1 MRTRMIIFGIAAL
14 IACESHAADAV
25 SEQKSWTQTHAV
37 SAATPRLLI
46 RNIWGNVRVRS
57 GASQE
62 IVVSVDERRS
72 APTQV
77 LFEQS
82 KRSFFLDVRT
92 DANGVALTV
101 EHPEEYRSKP
111 DRCLGCRLD
120 YQFEVLVPPGTHVDV
135 ATVTDGR
142 VDVAVKNGTVDA
154 MNVNGPV
161 AVAGLD
167 DCANIKSVNGA
178 LSVSFAGAPT
188 SECSIETVNGEIRIG
203 LPATASLNAVLN
215 VTHGEIESEFDV
227 EPFALPVQVEKTVH
241 EDRHKDGWGYRIER
255 GAGIRI
261 GADGPTFNIASLNGD
276 VRIVKN
282 K

>member
-1 MRTRMIIFGIAAL
+1 MRTRIIGFGIAAL
-14 IACESHAADAV
+14 IACEGHAANAV
-25 SEQKSWTQTHAV
+25 SEQKNWMQTYPV
-37 SAATPRLLI
+37 STTTPRLLI

-57 GASQE
+57 GTSQE
-62 IVVSVDERRS
+62 IVVHVDERRS
-72 APTQV
+72 APTQA

-82 KRSFFLDVRT
+82 KRSFFLGIRP

-101 EHPEEYRSKP
+101 EHPEEYRSRP

-120 YQFEVLVPPGTHVDV
+120 YQFEVLVPSGTHIDV
-135 ATVTDGR
+135 ATVTDGG
-142 VDVAVKNGTVDA
+142 VDINVESATVDA
-154 MNVNGPV
+154 ANVNGPV

-167 DCANIKSVNGA
+167 DCAKIQSINGA
-178 LSVSFAGAPT
+178 LSVSFARAPT
-188 SECSIETVNGEIRIG
+188 SECSIETVNGEIKIG

-215 VTHGEIESEFDV
+215 VTHGDIESEFDV
-227 EPFALPVQVEKTVH
+227 EPFALPVQVDKAEH
-241 EDRHKDGWGYRIER
+241 EDRQNIWGYRIER